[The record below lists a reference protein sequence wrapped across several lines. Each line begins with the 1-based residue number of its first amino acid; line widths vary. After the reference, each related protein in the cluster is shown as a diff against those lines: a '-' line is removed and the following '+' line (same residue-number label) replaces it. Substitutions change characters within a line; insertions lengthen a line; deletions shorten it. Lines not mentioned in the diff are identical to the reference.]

1 MAVLNVTYEG
11 RSADL
16 PGQVEFRTPLI
27 DLRRIAFE
35 ALQSGRSPRLARR
48 GTLHPK
54 TFQDYVVD
62 RFEASGGA
70 DRVFLRPKVPFG

>member
-16 PGQVEFRTPLI
+16 PGQIDFRTSLL

-35 ALQSGRSPRLARR
+35 ALQAGKSPRLARR

-54 TFQDYVVD
+54 AFHDFVVD

-70 DRVFLRPKVPFG
+70 DRVYLRPKVPFG